1 MVLVFYISGHGL
13 GHAARDIEVINTLL
27 RTRPDVRIDVRTS
40 APRWLFETFV
50 RGHVELQTLAVDT
63 GVTQID
69 SIRLDESDTAIR
81 AREFYSTFAGRA
93 ESEAGVLASLGAS
106 AVVSDLPPLA
116 MAAAKRAGIPSI
128 ALGNFTWDW
137 IYQGYPEFEQRAP
150 GVVAIIRDA
159 YSHTTRSLRL
169 PFHGGF
175 EPMRSVNQDI
185 PLIARHAGHR
195 RETVRQM
202 LGLPDDQ
209 VVVLASFGGYGLN
222 LRYREIAGRSRFVL
236 IATDLEAPDGGG
248 GSGIDRPGDPFRRF
262 RIADLARQG
271 LYYPDLV
278 AAADVVVG
286 KPGYGIV
293 SECIANGAAL
303 LYTDRGR
310 FAEHDVFVAEMP
322 SVLRCAFIPREDL
335 LEGRWADAIDSL
347 LGQPDPPRRLPTNGA
362 DIAARSVLELAD
374 GTSAP

>member
-1 MVLVFYISGHGL
+1 
-13 GHAARDIEVINTLL
+13 
-27 RTRPDVRIDVRTS
+27 
-40 APRWLFETFV
+40 
-50 RGHVELQTLAVDT
+50 
-63 GVTQID
+63 
-69 SIRLDESDTAIR
+69 
-81 AREFYSTFAGRA
+81 
-93 ESEAGVLASLGAS
+93 
-106 AVVSDLPPLA
+106 
-116 MAAAKRAGIPSI
+116 
-128 ALGNFTWDW
+128 
-137 IYQGYPEFEQRAP
+137 
-150 GVVAIIRDA
+150 
-159 YSHTTRSLRL
+159 
-169 PFHGGF
+169 
-175 EPMRSVNQDI
+175 
-185 PLIARHAGHR
+185 
-195 RETVRQM
+195 M

-222 LRYREIAGRSRFVL
+222 LRYREIAGRSSFVL
-236 IATDLEAPDGGG
+236 IATDLEVPDGGG